1 MNWEMVKG
9 VVERIATIAVTYLVA
24 KGIVPTGV
32 AENIVTL
39 VVLGGSVIWGV
50 VVNRPTALAAA
61 ADATA
66 PK

>member
-9 VVERIATIAVTYLVA
+9 VVERVATIGVTYLVA
-24 KGIVPTGV
+24 KGIVPPGV
-32 AENIVTL
+32 SADLIAI

-50 VVNRPTALAAA
+50 VVNRPAALAAA

-66 PK
+66 K